1 MEFTVRFL
9 EALFAILKSLT
20 VGHRPDLLQSF
31 YLLVFVAMAY
41 AFSFTMRLSE
51 DRRKDNKEKENT

>member
-41 AFSFTMRLSE
+41 AFSFTMRLS
-51 DRRKDNKEKENT
+51 